1 MSETDST
8 RPLQRGERTVEA
20 VHSLVRQE
28 RERAAAN
35 ALQAVRRALVRH
47 GPAHVLGVLNH
58 LEQQPLAV
66 TLEALEHRD
75 VPQ

>member
-1 MSETDST
+1 MDRQDST
-8 RPLQRGERTVEA
+8 RPLDRGERTVEA
-20 VHSLVRQE
+20 VHALVRQE

-58 LEQQPLAV
+58 LEQQPLKV
-66 TLEALEHRD
+66 TLESLEHRD
-75 VPQ
+75 GQQ